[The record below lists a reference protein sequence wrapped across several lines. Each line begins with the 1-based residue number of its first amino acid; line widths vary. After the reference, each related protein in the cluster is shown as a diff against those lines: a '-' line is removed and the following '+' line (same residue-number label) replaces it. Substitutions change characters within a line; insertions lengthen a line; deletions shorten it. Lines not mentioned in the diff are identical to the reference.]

1 MGLELFKNN
10 VSIMLYQ
17 TPHHMSP
24 TCSPFHANAHI
35 KVEKDSKYH
44 IQVFKVQRIIFI
56 VEEECVTRK
65 LHQGILEFQNF

>member
-44 IQVFKVQRIIFI
+44 IQVFKV
-56 VEEECVTRK
+56 CVLNICHESPVTF
-65 LHQGILEFQNF
+65 L